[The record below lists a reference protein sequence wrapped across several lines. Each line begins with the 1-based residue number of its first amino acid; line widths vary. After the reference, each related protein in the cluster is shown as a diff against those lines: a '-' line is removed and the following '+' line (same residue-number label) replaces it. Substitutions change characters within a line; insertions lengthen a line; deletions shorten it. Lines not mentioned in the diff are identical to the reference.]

1 MQEFGL
7 LWIVV
12 WIRQVCGT
20 FSKQWMRNW
29 ESNIKHASIFSLSS
43 LIQFYYQRL
52 GIRFIY
58 KDHFTDVW
66 NINNYANASKE
77 RASFFCFVFFIE
89 NWSFFIISH
98 RSLKSFVTPMI
109 AGLLES
115 NQKIRWTFDK
125 YFNSTNDI
133 MNKITVKVFDCS
145 TGINNKLYI
154 DKTDRYVCHDAI
166 HLFWRKKRWL

>member
-1 MQEFGL
+1 MLTFRLDTFL
-7 LWIVV
+7 LSTAWYYNSSAGI
-12 WIRQVCGT
+12 T
-20 FSKQWMRNW
+20 SP
-29 ESNIKHASIFSLSS
+29 IFFKY
-43 LIQFYYQRL
+43 ID
-52 GIRFIY
+52 I
-58 KDHFTDVW
+58 
-66 NINNYANASKE
+66 INYTNASKH
-77 RASFFCFVFFIE
+77 SKFLLFFLFFLE
-89 NWSFFIISH
+89 NWSFIS

>member
-20 FSKQWMRNW
+20 FSKHWMRNW
-29 ESNIKHASIFSLSS
+29 ESKIKPASIRSL
-43 LIQFYYQRL
+43 L
-52 GIRFIY
+52 GLIRFI
-58 KDHFTDVW
+58 
-66 NINNYANASKE
+66 INGLVFDSSTRITSPTFE
-77 RASFFCFVFFIE
+77 ILITILIFFIE

>member
-1 MQEFGL
+1 MF
-7 LWIVV
+7 
-12 WIRQVCGT
+12 T
-20 FSKQWMRNW
+20 FR
-29 ESNIKHASIFSLSS
+29 LDT
-43 LIQFYYQRL
+43 FYYQRL
-52 GIRFIY
+52 GITIHLQGSLHRFFFKYI
-58 KDHFTDVW
+58 DI
-66 NINNYANASKE
+66 INYTHASKH
-77 RASFFCFVFFIE
+77 SNFFFFRKFI
-89 NWSFFIISH
+89 FFIISH

-125 YFNSTNDI
+125 FFYSTNDI

-166 HLFWRKKRWL
+166 HLF

>member
-1 MQEFGL
+1 M
-7 LWIVV
+7 
-12 WIRQVCGT
+12 
-20 FSKQWMRNW
+20 KNW
-29 ESNIKHASIFSLSS
+29 ESNIKPASIFSLSI

-52 GIRFIY
+52 GITIHLQGSLRRFF
-58 KDHFTDVW
+58 K
-66 NINNYANASKE
+66 NILILSTILMQAIT
-77 RASFFCFVFFIE
+77 ASFFFRKLI
-89 NWSFFIISH
+89 FFIIYH

-115 NQKIRWTFDK
+115 NQKMRWTFDK
-125 YFNSTNDI
+125 FFNSTNDI

-166 HLFWRKKRWL
+166 YLF

>member
-1 MQEFGL
+1 MFTFRLDTFLLSTAWYYNSSAGITSPIFFLNISILSTILMQANTANFFFF
-7 LWIVV
+7 
-12 WIRQVCGT
+12 R
-20 FSKQWMRNW
+20 K
-29 ESNIKHASIFSLSS
+29 
-43 LIQFYYQRL
+43 LI
-52 GIRFIY
+52 
-58 KDHFTDVW
+58 
-66 NINNYANASKE
+66 
-77 RASFFCFVFFIE
+77 
-89 NWSFFIISH
+89 FFIISH

-125 YFNSTNDI
+125 FFYSTNDI

-166 HLFWRKKRWL
+166 HLF

>member
-1 MQEFGL
+1 
-7 LWIVV
+7 
-12 WIRQVCGT
+12 
-20 FSKQWMRNW
+20 MRNW
-29 ESNIKHASIFSLSS
+29 ESNIKPASIFSLSS

-52 GIRFIY
+52 GITIHLQGSLRRFF
-58 KDHFTDVW
+58 K
-66 NINNYANASKE
+66 NILILSTILMQAIT
-77 RASFFCFVFFIE
+77 ASFFFRKLI
-89 NWSFFIISH
+89 FFIISH

-115 NQKIRWTFDK
+115 NQKMRWTFDK
-125 YFNSTNDI
+125 FFYSTNDI

>member
-1 MQEFGL
+1 MFTFRLDTFLLSTAWYCISSAGITSPIFLNISILSTILMQ
-7 LWIVV
+7 
-12 WIRQVCGT
+12 
-20 FSKQWMRNW
+20 
-29 ESNIKHASIFSLSS
+29 
-43 LIQFYYQRL
+43 
-52 GIRFIY
+52 
-58 KDHFTDVW
+58 
-66 NINNYANASKE
+66 ANT
-77 RASFFCFVFFIE
+77 ASFFFFFKLI
-89 NWSFFIISH
+89 FFF

-166 HLFWRKKRWL
+166 HLF

>member
-1 MQEFGL
+1 
-7 LWIVV
+7 
-12 WIRQVCGT
+12 
-20 FSKQWMRNW
+20 MRNW
-29 ESNIKHASIFSLSS
+29 ESNIKPASIFSLSS

-52 GIRFIY
+52 GITIHLQGSLRRFF
-58 KDHFTDVW
+58 K
-66 NINNYANASKE
+66 NILILSTILMQAIT
-77 RASFFCFVFFIE
+77 ASFFFRKLI
-89 NWSFFIISH
+89 FFIISH

-115 NQKIRWTFDK
+115 NQKMRWTFDK
-125 YFNSTNDI
+125 FFNSTNDI

-166 HLFWRKKRWL
+166 HLF

>member
-1 MQEFGL
+1 MFTFRLDTFL
-7 LWIVV
+7 LSTAWYCI
-12 WIRQVCGT
+12 
-20 FSKQWMRNW
+20 
-29 ESNIKHASIFSLSS
+29 SS
-43 LIQFYYQRL
+43 A
-52 GIRFIY
+52 GIT
-58 KDHFTDVW
+58 FTDFFL
-66 NINNYANASKE
+66 NISILSTILMQANTAN
-77 RASFFCFVFFIE
+77 FFFFRKFI
-89 NWSFFIISH
+89 FFIISH

-125 YFNSTNDI
+125 FFYSTNDI

-166 HLFWRKKRWL
+166 HLF